1 MKRAAT
7 KSEAPQA
14 ISTRTKWL
22 HARAGEVGGLLAAS
36 RCTGRCWGRVCVL
49 PQSAERTKSSVEKQA
64 RCHAPCARIR
74 SGFMRF
80 ASRHVRRTVE
90 MSSEAVRDV

>member
-49 PQSAERTKSSVEKQA
+49 PQSAERTKSSVEKA
-64 RCHAPCARIR
+64 SEVPRTLRANTFGIHAIRI
-74 SGFMRF
+74 
-80 ASRHVRRTVE
+80 A
-90 MSSEAVRDV
+90 ALAANCRDEQ